1 MSIVTVKDIQER
13 FGLELLA
20 GWAGIE
26 RNILTSDISRPGLEM
41 AGYFDFYPAL
51 RVQLLGKTEISFFNK
66 LTEAERQDR
75 MNRLCTDDTP
85 AFILAHNIQ
94 CPSELLELAELRN
107 IPVLQTENPTT
118 RFSGMLTNY
127 LEGRLAPMTTVHGV
141 LVDVYGIGVLITGK
155 SGVGKSETALE
166 LVKRGHRLVADD
178 AVEIR
183 QVAKNVLI
191 GNAPKILR
199 HMLEIRGVGI
209 IDMMTLFGASAVK
222 DDKRILMVIDLE
234 AWDPNKI
241 YDRLGIDEEK
251 MKIMDSDLTKLTV
264 PVRPGRN
271 LSVIIEVAAMDYRMK
286 RLGINAAENFS
297 KKLDLAISQHTDE
310 SEVEGIEENNVRYT
324 SD

>member
-1 MSIVTVKDIQER
+1 MSIVTVKDVQER
-13 FGLELLA
+13 FGLELL
-20 GWAGIE
+20 GGQAGIN
-26 RNILTSDISRPGLEM
+26 RNIVTSDISRPGLEM
-41 AGYFDFYPAL
+41 AGYFDFYPAS

-66 LTEAERQDR
+66 MTPEDR
-75 MNRLCTDDTP
+75 MDRMDRLCSAETP
-85 AFILAHNIQ
+85 AFIIAHQID
-94 CPSELLELAELRN
+94 CPTELLQLSEERN
-107 IPVLQTENPTT
+107 ISVLQTESPTT
-118 RFSGMLTNY
+118 RFSGMLTNF

-183 QVAKNVLI
+183 QVAKNILI

-222 DDKRILMVIDLE
+222 DDKRVLMVVDLE
-234 AWDPNKI
+234 VWDPEKV

-251 MKIMDSDLTKLTV
+251 MKIIDSEITKLTV

-286 RLGINAAENFS
+286 KLGINAAETFS
-297 KKLDLAISQHTDE
+297 KKLDLAIREGQDE
-310 SEVEGIEENNVRYT
+310 STTEGIE
-324 SD
+324 

>member
-1 MSIVTVKDIQER
+1 MSDVTVEDVQNR
-13 FGLELLA
+13 FGLVILA
-20 GWAGIE
+20 GEKGIE

-41 AGYFDFYPAL
+41 AGYFDFYLAT
-51 RVQLLGKTEISFFNK
+51 RIQILGKTELSFFNK
-66 LTEAERQDR
+66 LGDADRQDR
-75 MNRLCTDDTP
+75 MDRLCSKDTP
-85 AFILAHNIQ
+85 AFIIAHNMQ
-94 CPSELLELAELRN
+94 CPIELKQIAEERG
-107 IPVLQTENPTT
+107 IPVLQTDLPTT

-127 LEGRLAPMTTVHGV
+127 LEGQLAPMTIVHGV

-191 GNAPKILR
+191 GNSPKLLR

-209 IDMMTLFGASAVK
+209 IDMMMLFGASAVK
-222 DDKRILMVIDLE
+222 DDKRILMVINLE
-234 AWDPNKI
+234 AWNPDKV
-241 YDRLGIDEEK
+241 YDRLGLDEKK
-251 MKIMDSDLTKLTV
+251 MKIMDSEVTKLTV

-286 RLGINAAENFS
+286 RLGINAAETFS
-297 KKLDLAISQHTDE
+297 NKLNMAISQDATKSDE
-310 SEVEGIEENNVRYT
+310 EGKE
-324 SD
+324 

>member
-1 MSIVTVKDIQER
+1 MSVVTIKDVQNQ

-20 GWAGIE
+20 GKDGIE
-26 RNILTSDISRPGLEM
+26 RTISMSDISRPGLEM
-41 AGYFDFYPAL
+41 AGYFDFYTSK
-51 RVQLLGKTEISFFNK
+51 RVQLLGKTEVSFFNK
-66 LTEAERQDR
+66 LSPNERIDR
-75 MNRLCTDDTP
+75 MDRLCTAETP
-85 AFILAHNIQ
+85 AFIIAHNME
-94 CPSELLELAELRN
+94 CPDELKELANARN
-107 IPVLQTENPTT
+107 IAVLQTEHPTT
-118 RFSGMLTNY
+118 RFSSMLTNF
-127 LEGRLAPMTTVHGV
+127 LEGQLAPMTTVHGV

-191 GNAPKILR
+191 GNAPKLLK

-222 DDKRILMVIDLE
+222 DDKRVLMIIDLE
-234 AWDPNKI
+234 VWDPDKL

-251 MKIMDSDLTKLTV
+251 AKIMDSDVTKLTV

-286 RLGINAAENFS
+286 RLGVNAAEAFTRR
-297 KKLDLAISQHTDE
+297 LDMAIQNSNE
-310 SEVEGIEENNVRYT
+310 KGIE
-324 SD
+324 

>member
-1 MSIVTVKDIQER
+1 MSVVTVEDVQTH
-13 FGLELLA
+13 FGLEIVA
-20 GWAGIE
+20 GGAGIE

-41 AGYFDFYPAL
+41 AGYFDFYTSA

-66 LTEAERQDR
+66 LEEAERWNR
-75 MNRLCTDDTP
+75 MDRLCTSETP
-85 AFILAHNIQ
+85 AFILAHNIV
-94 CPSELLELAELRN
+94 CPIELKQIAEERG
-107 IPVLQTENPTT
+107 IAVLQTEHPTT
-118 RFSGMLTNY
+118 RFSGMLTNF
-127 LEGRLAPMTTVHGV
+127 LEGQLAPMTTVHGV

-191 GNAPKILR
+191 GNAPKLLS

-234 AWDPNKI
+234 VWDPDKV

-251 MKIMDSDLTKLTV
+251 MKVMDSDLTKLTV

-286 RLGINAAENFS
+286 RLGINAAETFS
-297 KKLDLAISQHTDE
+297 KKLDLAISQDAGN
-310 SEVEGIEENNVRYT
+310 SDVEGIE
-324 SD
+324 